1 MLLNQGINA
10 TRLLLSAPEI
20 KIFSGTQHN
29 STGYCSSSWSVILS
43 ETRLLL
49 RLQEPLS
56 QDHVAFLG
64 LSLHSGVKK
73 KGTRMSDPDSIDRNS
88 RKYDSEN
95 MGFLYG
101 LLTFQVV
108 QLVKNPPANAGGLP

>member
-29 STGYCSSSWSVILS
+29 STGYGSSSWSVILS

-73 KGTRMSDPDSIDRNS
+73 KGTRMSDPDSIEAEVVKDSGCWYNS
-88 RKYDSEN
+88 GRCGAWSRRSRGEPSEQSRVN
-95 MGFLYG
+95 
-101 LLTFQVV
+101 
-108 QLVKNPPANAGGLP
+108 